1 MGTKESIHT
10 EVNIT
15 EQQLLKNL
23 KEGDKNAPKALY
35 DKFVGSLA
43 AVCSRYIVD
52 DDDVKD
58 VLQESFIKIFTQIN
72 TFTFHGEGSLKAWMT
87 RIVVNMSINFIK
99 ASGKLNLIRDDGTA
113 MKAADEEEPDA
124 DGVPPDVLQEMI
136 KSLPDGY
143 RAVLNLYVFENKS
156 HKEIATLLNIKP
168 TSSASQLYHAKA
180 IMAKKIKEYKQTH

>member
-1 MGTKESIHT
+1 METKETIHT

-113 MKAADEEEPDA
+113 MKAANEEEPDA

>member
-1 MGTKESIHT
+1 MGTKETIHK

-99 ASGKLNLIRDDGTA
+99 ASGKLNLIRDDGMA
-113 MKAADEEEPDA
+113 MKAANEEEPDA
-124 DGVPPDVLQEMI
+124 DGVPPDALQEMI

>member
-1 MGTKESIHT
+1 MGTKETIHT

-168 TSSASQLYHAKA
+168 TSSASQLFHAKA

>member
-1 MGTKESIHT
+1 METKETIHT

-35 DKFVGSLA
+35 DKFVESLA

-113 MKAADEEEPDA
+113 MKAANEEEPDA
-124 DGVPPDVLQEMI
+124 DGMPPDVLQEMI

>member
-1 MGTKESIHT
+1 MGTKETIHK

-99 ASGKLNLIRDDGTA
+99 ASGKLNLIRDDGMA
-113 MKAADEEEPDA
+113 MKAANEEEPDA